1 MGMTRRGSS
10 ITVETTER
18 SGAVVRCNPVF
29 PDRVAMVLARSGSS
43 TTVETPERSAAVVR
57 RAVSSRVRR
66 PAAATPPTRQRQDDA
81 IGTPRASQ
89 HLIDAIETSGASC
102 RTRLSDVGG
111 E

>member
-10 ITVETTER
+10 TTVETTER

-57 RAVSSRVRR
+57 RAASSRVRR

-81 IGTPRASQ
+81 IETPRTSQ

-102 RTRLSDVGG
+102 RTRLSDVG
-111 E
+111 EE